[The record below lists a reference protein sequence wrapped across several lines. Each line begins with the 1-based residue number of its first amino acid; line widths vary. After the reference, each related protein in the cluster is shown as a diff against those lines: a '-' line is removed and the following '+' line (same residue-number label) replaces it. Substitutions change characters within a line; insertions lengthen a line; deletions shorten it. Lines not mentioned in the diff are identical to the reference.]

1 MYFIPMKFKV
11 ADREVAIKN
20 AIIKE
25 LFIWLVNFNT
35 ISFDATLTI
44 RVDKYNRVKTVNLKN
59 PPMELWNV

>member
-1 MYFIPMKFKV
+1 MYFIPVKFKV

-25 LFIWLVNFNT
+25 VFIWLVNFNT
-35 ISFDATLTI
+35 ISFEATLTT

-59 PPMELWNV
+59 PAMEL